1 MDTMTLRVRRLLPL
15 LAIVGVLIALVTTDF
30 LYPVN
35 LANEGFASVV
45 VSDDARPLRRFA
57 DDRGVWR
64 YPVTIDDVSP
74 LYLEALLGYE
84 DQWFYYHP
92 GINPVS
98 LVRAGLDWLRHG
110 EIISGGSTLTMQVA
124 RLRYPHSRSITGK
137 FRQIARALQIEW
149 HYSKEEILTW
159 YLNHA
164 PFGGT
169 LEGIEAASRS
179 YFGYPARSLTH
190 AQAALLA
197 VLPQA
202 PSRYRPNRHPARAQQ
217 ARDKL
222 LTRLETQQIWNTA
235 TVADAK
241 REQVVREATTF
252 TTLAPLLS
260 RRLQRETRQPV
271 ISTFINYDLQARAA
285 DLIRDYVR
293 MTGDRMSAA
302 ALIMENDTGKVRAYI
317 GSADFNDPMRFGH
330 VDMVS
335 ADRSPGSAFKPFIY
349 AMALDDGIAHSET
362 LLYDVPI
369 HFGDYAPENFNRR
382 FSGPVSA
389 EQALQRSLN
398 VAAVQLLDRV
408 GPATFY
414 SRLTNGNIQVS
425 LPRGAAPNLAMALGG
440 FATTLADLVH
450 AFSALGHGGETV
462 TPRYIL
468 SHPISRARIMSRG
481 SAWIVGEMLR
491 TQPTNRLPGVALK
504 TGTSYGYRD
513 SWAVGVSTRHTIGI
527 WLGRPDN
534 KPVPGH
540 YGAVTAVP
548 VLNRL
553 FRLLPGHRLPP
564 EQPDTVTRADICW
577 PTGRTYSAAHTSTH
591 ASGCDIKREAW
602 VLNGTIPRTP
612 FHHQAAERAQ
622 YSSEMILRTSSQ
634 GLRVPLG
641 CDLNSEA
648 RQIVLWPAPL
658 EPWIPETWRRS
669 SRLPSV
675 DPGCIEIDGLSGA
688 GGIEIVGIDDG
699 HRYRGHG
706 RPSGA
711 PLLQLSA
718 RGASKPYYWFVNG
731 QLQATESESL
741 DLDLERHRN
750 QIVLLDQLGQ
760 MAMVEVFNEDAGW

>member
-1 MDTMTLRVRRLLPL
+1 MVIMSRGARRLLVPL
-15 LAIVGVLIALVTTDF
+15 MIVVMMTALVTADF
-30 LYPVN
+30 LYPVS
-35 LANEGFASVV
+35 LADDGFASVV

-57 DDRGVWR
+57 DDRGLWR
-64 YPVTIDDVSP
+64 YPVTIAEVSP

-92 GINPVS
+92 GVNPVS
-98 LVRAGLDWLRHG
+98 LARAAWHWLRHG
-110 EIISGGSTLTMQVA
+110 AIISGGSTLTMQVA
-124 RLRYPHSRSITGK
+124 RLRYPHARSIAGK
-137 FRQIARALQIEW
+137 SRQIARALQIEW

-169 LEGIEAASRS
+169 IEGVEAASRS

-202 PSRYRPNRHPARAQQ
+202 PSRYQPNRHWERAQQ

-222 LTRLETQQIWNTA
+222 LTRMATEQIWTPG

-241 REQVVREATTF
+241 REQVVPNATTF

-260 RRLQRETRQPV
+260 RRLKQAAHQPV
-271 ISTFINYDLQARAA
+271 ISTFIDYDLQARATA
-285 DLIRDYVR
+285 LIQDFVK
-293 MTGDRMSAA
+293 MTGDRISAA
-302 ALIMENDTGKVRAYI
+302 AMIMENDTGKVRAYL
-317 GSADFNDPMRFGH
+317 GSADFNDMTRFGH
-330 VDMVS
+330 VDMVQ

-349 AMALDDGIAHSET
+349 AMALDDGIVHSES

-382 FSGPVSA
+382 FTGPVST

-398 VAAVQLLDRV
+398 VAAVQLLDQV
-408 GPATFY
+408 GPTTFY
-414 SRLTNGNIQVS
+414 SRLTNGRIRVA
-425 LPRGAAPNLAMALGG
+425 LPRGAAPNLSLALGG
-440 FATTLADLVH
+440 FATTLADLVR
-450 AFSALGHGGETV
+450 AFSALGRGGETV
-462 TPRYIL
+462 APRYVPSDPL
-468 SHPISRARIMSRG
+468 SKTRITSPG

-491 TQPTNRLPGVALK
+491 TQPGNRLPRVAVK

-513 SWAVGVSTRHTIGI
+513 SWAVGASTSHTVGV

-534 KPVPGH
+534 KPVAGH
-540 YGAVTAVP
+540 SGAVTAVP

-553 FRLLPGHRLPP
+553 FGLLPDDRLRP
-564 EQPDTVTRADICW
+564 ERPNTVSRTDICW
-577 PTGRTYSAAHTSTH
+577 PTGGPYSAAQSSTH
-591 ASGCDIKREAW
+591 GCDMKREAW
-602 VLNGTIPRTP
+602 VLNGTVPRTL
-612 FHHQAAERAQ
+612 FHHQASERTL
-622 YSSEMILRTSSQ
+622 YSSEMTVRISNR

-658 EPWIPETWRRS
+658 ESWIPVPWRRA
-669 SRLPSV
+669 SRLPSM
-675 DPGCIEIDGLSGA
+675 DPGCIEIDGLSGT

-706 RPSGA
+706 TASSKPA
-711 PLLQLSA
+711 LQLSA
-718 RGASKPYYWFVNG
+718 RGATKPYYWFVNG
-731 QLQATESESL
+731 KLQASQSL
-741 DLDLERHRN
+741 ALEIELARRRN